1 MINWKCIKQKSF
13 TYNSK
18 NELLTQNYYE
28 NGNLINSW
36 TYTYDLIGNLVNKKV
51 TTSYGEAN
59 FNHTF
64 EGSKLKQVS
73 IPEAG
78 VGFTYKYNDEGVRI
92 FKNNYGTYYYYTV
105 LGNKVLK
112 ETWGNNTIL
121 YTYDVDGSLISFN
134 YNGVEYFYVK
144 NSLNDII
151 KIVNSSGS
159 ILVTY
164 DYDAY
169 GNIINVTDNSG
180 INLSYINP
188 YRYRSYRYDNET
200 GYYYLNQRYYDPSIG
215 RFISRDDVGYV
226 DPNDSRGL
234 NLYAYCMNNPIMYV
248 DPDGESIVLT
258 AMIIGAI
265 IGAAIGFGAVAYID
279 YIDDGQIFNG
289 SVCWTEYALATS
301 IGAVAGA
308 LIGGLAVTPI
318 PFTYPTL
325 VFLQN
330 ASTGTMMISVVAGT
344 ATVSGAVAASGTAAL
359 VGAGAYYMFSKG
371 RPKDNTKQNEQFR
384 SIMNELGIKK
394 SDPRWRK
401 MHDLTKKEPP
411 MSYQELKKFIMEE
424 LGFI

>member
-1 MINWKCIKQKSF
+1 M
-13 TYNSK
+13 
-18 NELLTQNYYE
+18 
-28 NGNLINSW
+28 
-36 TYTYDLIGNLVNKKV
+36 IGNLVNKKV
-51 TTSYGEAN
+51 TNPYCETN

-112 ETWGNNTIL
+112 ETWGNNTII

-144 NSLNDII
+144 SSLNDIM

-215 RFISRDDVGYV
+215 RFISRDDIGYI
-226 DPNDSRGL
+226 DPSDSRGL

-248 DPDGESIVLT
+248 DPDGEFAVTTFLISI
-258 AMIIGAI
+258 AIGAVFGGFLGGFTAI
-265 IGAAIGFGAVAYID
+265 NNGAEIGSQEFWIGLVTGAILGAAV
-279 YIDDGQIFNG
+279 
-289 SVCWTEYALATS
+289 
-301 IGAVAGA
+301 GAVAGWSIAGGSAA
-308 LIGGLAVTPI
+308 LLNGGLSSIANKFISDIFYSASVGKIKISGWEEYAVAFVIGGVTNGI
-318 PFTYPTL
+318 GSKYKKTKFAL
-325 VFLQN
+325 DVI
-330 ASTGTMMISVVAGT
+330 GTPLLTQLSKTMIRNDKFDFKNLTEDIFVRAITKKIVPGEYQIMGLEFNPNM
-344 ATVSGAVAASGTAAL
+344 GAVRGMIKGVRAL
-359 VGAGAYYMFSKG
+359 Y
-371 RPKDNTKQNEQFR
+371 EQ
-384 SIMNELGIKK
+384 
-394 SDPRWRK
+394 
-401 MHDLTKKEPP
+401 
-411 MSYQELKKFIMEE
+411 
-424 LGFI
+424 